1 MVGRKDAHS
10 DPVNGNLLLAH
21 LFGAEVHLT
30 DRAEEKDEVVE
41 RLKAEGHK
49 VYNTSSD
56 GFYLRSVAYIDGFL
70 ELWGQLQE
78 RGISPDA
85 LYVCSGVHT
94 HVGLVVGARALGV
107 PLRIIGISPSPQDN
121 EKNDAMLADVANQVS
136 LMLDLEL
143 TFTSEDM
150 ESYGEYAG
158 DAYGVVTPASRD
170 AVVLAARREALVLD
184 PVYTGKTLGALIQH
198 IREGQWQKGQ
208 TVVFVHTGGT
218 PALFAYGDEVLNG

>member
-1 MVGRKDAHS
+1 
-10 DPVNGNLLLAH
+10 VNGNLLLAH
-21 LFGAEVHLT
+21 LFGAEIHLT
-30 DRAEEKDEVVE
+30 DRPEEKEEVLA
-41 RLKAEGHK
+41 RLRAEGHK

-56 GFYLRSVAYIDGFL
+56 GYYLRSLSYVDGFL

-78 RGISPDA
+78 RDILPDA

-94 HVGLVVGARALGV
+94 HVGLAVGARALGV
-107 PLRIIGISPSPQDN
+107 PLRIVGISPSPQDN
-121 EKNDAMLADVANQVS
+121 EKNNAMLAEVANEVS
-136 LMLDLEL
+136 KMLDLGL
-143 TFTSEDM
+143 TFGPQDI

-158 DAYGVVTPASRD
+158 DAYGVVTPASRE
-170 AVVLAARREALVLD
+170 AVVLAARKEALVLD

-198 IREGQWQKGQ
+198 IEEGQWKRGQ